1 MGFDEQALQ
10 EGDGA
15 LIERLLASSGVTW
28 DELTRAGTVRLYA
41 EPRVQFAAG
50 FPTPSG
56 RIELAS
62 ERAEAD
68 GHSRLPQPSVDEP
81 PPPGFL
87 RLLSPASPWLMNA
100 TFGNDPKLRHRIGPA
115 SVALHPREAA
125 GRGLRAG
132 DPVTLR
138 NATGALRLAV
148 EISDAVPPGVAYA
161 PKGRWPSH
169 EAAGANV
176 NALNPGDKTD
186 MGESSAV
193 HGVLVELL
201 PG

>member
-1 MGFDEQALQ
+1 
-10 EGDGA
+10 
-15 LIERLLASSGVTW
+15 
-28 DELTRAGTVRLYA
+28 
-41 EPRVQFAAG
+41 
-50 FPTPSG
+50 
-56 RIELAS
+56 
-62 ERAEAD
+62 
-68 GHSRLPQPSVDEP
+68 
-81 PPPGFL
+81 
-87 RLLSPASPWLMNA
+87 
-100 TFGNDPKLRHRIGPA
+100 
-115 SVALHPREAA
+115 VALHPSEAA
-125 GRGLRAG
+125 GRGLRKG

-138 NATGALRLAV
+138 NATGALRLEV

-193 HGVLVELL
+193 HGVLVELV